1 MTHSREVSFGDT
13 QDRESEEWSRKDRWQ
28 RNRCPHLEIRFL
40 WKAAFPL
47 LKGIGKSGGGPAGDI
62 FYAVKGDNGTHY

>member
-13 QDRESEEWSRKDRWQ
+13 QDREGEEWSRKDRWQ
-28 RNRCPHLEIRFL
+28 KSRGPHLEIRFL

-47 LKGIGKSGGGPAGDI
+47 LQGSGKSGGGLDGDT
-62 FYAVKGDNGTHY
+62 F